1 MDREAEVS
9 IRSNTIKVGRGKSAS
24 KGNSEVLLREVKR
37 QIEVDIMGKKKKR
50 KKEEKSLREEVSHI

>member
-37 QIEVDIMGKKKKR
+37 QIEVDIMGKKKR